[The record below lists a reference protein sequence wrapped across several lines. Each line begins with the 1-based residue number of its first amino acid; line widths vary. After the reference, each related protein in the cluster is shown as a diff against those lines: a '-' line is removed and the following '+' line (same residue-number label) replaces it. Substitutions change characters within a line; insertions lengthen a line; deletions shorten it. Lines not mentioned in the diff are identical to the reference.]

1 MADGYSLPMT
11 SDAPVHVHVDLAAS
25 LEIPDEGTLSKVLYS
40 DDRIRVV
47 AFAFDTGQEL
57 SEHTATI
64 PVVIQVV
71 SGRFRFEVEDESWEI
86 GPASWMHLDA
96 SVPHSVIALEPA
108 RLLLTLLK
116 GA

>member
-1 MADGYSLPMT
+1 MT
-11 SDAPVHVHVDLAAS
+11 SDTPVHVHLDLAMN
-25 LEIPDEGTLSKVLYS
+25 LEIPDEGTLSKVLHS

-47 AFAFDTGQEL
+47 GFAFDTGQEL

-71 SGRFRFEVEDESWEI
+71 SGRFRFDVGDESWEI
-86 GPASWMHLDA
+86 DPSSWMHLAA
-96 SVPHSVIALEPA
+96 SVPHSVVALEPS

>member
-1 MADGYSLPMT
+1 MASRPPID
-11 SDAPVHVHVDLAAS
+11 VHVDLANN

-47 AFAFDTGQEL
+47 GFAFDAGQEL

-64 PVVIQVV
+64 PAVVQVV
-71 SGRFRFEVEDESWEI
+71 SGRFRFEVREESWEI
-86 GPASWMHLDA
+86 GPASWTHLDA
-96 SVPHSVIALEPA
+96 SVPHSVTALEPS

>member
-1 MADGYSLPMT
+1 MDT
-11 SDAPVHVHVDLAAS
+11 TTPVRVHLNVAAS

-47 AFAFDTGQEL
+47 GFAFDTGQEL

-64 PVVIQVV
+64 PVVVQVV
-71 SGRFRFEVEDESWEI
+71 SGRFRFDVGEDSWEI
-86 GPASWMHLDA
+86 GPSSWMHLDA
-96 SVPHSVIALEPA
+96 SVPHSVTALEPA

-116 GA
+116 NR

>member
-1 MADGYSLPMT
+1 MPTDT
-11 SDAPVHVHVDLAAS
+11 PVHVHLDLAS
-25 LEIPDEGTLSKVLYS
+25 NLEIPEGGTLSKVIHS

-47 AFAFDTGQEL
+47 GFAFDTGQEL

-71 SGRFRFEVEDESWEI
+71 SGRFRFDVGEESWEI
-86 GPASWMHLDA
+86 GPSSWMHLDA
-96 SVPHSVIALEPA
+96 SVPHSVVALEPA

-116 GA
+116 GG